1 MAKKQTK
8 QVFIMNKITVIGAGN
23 VGATCANVIAHKDL
37 CREVVLV
44 DIKEGVAEGKAL
56 DIWQTSSIN
65 NFSTRVTGVT
75 NDYLKTKGSGVIV
88 ITSGIPRKPGMSR
101 DDLIKTNASIIKDV
115 TEKAVRYSPDAI
127 IIIVSNPLDVMT
139 YAAFKAANK
148 QPSKVFGMAGILDTG
163 RYKAFLASALDV
175 SPKDIHAMLMGG
187 HGDSMVPLRRYTSV
201 AGIPITELLN
211 DAELDQIDERTKKG
225 GGELVT
231 LMGTSAWYA
240 PGAAAA
246 MMVEAIVDD
255 QKRIYPVCAYLNGEY
270 GLKDVYMG
278 VPVKLG
284 KNGIEEIIEL
294 KLNKREKEMVQESAD
309 SVKEVVKVLDK
320 MKLFE

>member
-1 MAKKQTK
+1 MK
-8 QVFIMNKITVIGAGN
+8 KITVIGAGN
-23 VGATCANVIAHKDL
+23 VGATCANMIAHKDL
-37 CREVVLV
+37 AREVVLV

-65 NFSTRVTGVT
+65 NFNSRVTGVT

-88 ITSGIPRKPGMSR
+88 ITSGLPRKPGMSR
-101 DDLIKTNASIIKDV
+101 DDLIKTNAGIVKDV
-115 TEKAVRYSPDAI
+115 TEKAIRYSPDAI
-127 IIIVSNPLDVMT
+127 IIVVSNPLDVMT
-139 YAAFKAANK
+139 YAAYKAANK
-148 QPSKVFGMAGILDTG
+148 ASSRVFGMAGILDTG
-163 RYKAFLASALDV
+163 RYRAFLAEALEV

-211 DAELDQIDERTKKG
+211 KEELDAIDERTKKG
-225 GGELVT
+225 GGELVN

-240 PGAAAA
+240 PGSAAAQ
-246 MMVEAIVDD
+246 MVEAIVDD

-270 GLKDVYMG
+270 GLKDIYMG

-284 KNGIEEIIEL
+284 KDGVEEIVEL
-294 KLNKREKEMVQESAD
+294 KLNEKEKKTVTDSAK
-309 SVKEVVKVLDK
+309 SVKEVMGVLDK
-320 MKLFE
+320 MKLFED

>member
-1 MAKKQTK
+1 MAKKK
-8 QVFIMNKITVIGAGN
+8 KLKGFIMKKITVIGAGN

-37 CREVVLV
+37 AREVVLV

-101 DDLIKTNASIIKDV
+101 DDLIKTNASIVKEV
-115 TEKAVRYSPDAI
+115 TEKAIRYSPDAI
-127 IIIVSNPLDVMT
+127 IIIVSNPLDAMT

-148 QPSKVFGMAGILDTG
+148 VSKKVFGMAGILDTG
-163 RYKAFLASALDV
+163 RYKAFLANALDV

-211 DAELDQIDERTKKG
+211 DEELDAIDERTKKG
-225 GGELVT
+225 GGELVN

-246 MMVEAIVDD
+246 QMVEAIVDD

-270 GLKDVYMG
+270 GLKDIYMG
-278 VPVKLG
+278 VPVILG
-284 KNGIEEIIEL
+284 KEGVEEIIEL
-294 KLNKREKEMVQESAD
+294 KLNKREKEMVNESAK
-309 SVKEVVKVLDK
+309 SVKEVIGVLDK
-320 MKLFE
+320 MKLF